1 MSPRI
6 RPLSPHLEIYKL
18 PMTAKM
24 SISHRITGVGLF
36 GGLVLLAW
44 WLGAAA
50 AGPDSYAFAQS
61 VLGSF
66 LGQLVLLGF
75 TAALFYHLCNGLR
88 HLAWDSGL
96 GYELSQAATSGRI
109 VLVATVALTAIVW
122 LAALI

>member
-24 SISHRITGVGLF
+24 SISHRITGGGLF